1 MVKRVRRKEGENLDD
16 ATISMVVASL
26 EKDEPISKKEA
37 CAHLNIAYNTKRL
50 DNIIESWKTDQEIR
64 KNMRASLR
72 GKPTSKDEEKEIV
85 SSYLRGDSIADI
97 EKYTYRTKDVIE
109 KVVHKYN
116 VPKRTRGVY
125 TYTNPPFIP
134 DDGIKDD
141 YEKGDLVFSARY
153 NTPATVE
160 SVLKIDPEH
169 GTIYKLW
176 LHGDYARFAFQPYY
190 ELGDLR
196 EAQNTLGINI
206 EDIPPDE
213 IKRLV
218 YEAWVNSKKG
228 KKSND

>member
-1 MVKRVRRKEGENLDD
+1 
-16 ATISMVVASL
+16 MVVASL
-26 EKDEPISKKEA
+26 DQEEPISKKEA
-37 CAHLNIAYNTKRL
+37 CALLNIAYNTKRL
-50 DNIIESWKTDQEIR
+50 ENIIESWKQEREVR
-64 KNMRASLR
+64 KQMRASLR
-72 GKPTSKDEEKEIV
+72 GKPTTKDEEKEIV
-85 SSYLRGDSIADI
+85 SSYLRGDSVADI
-97 EKYTYRTKDVIE
+97 EKYTYRSKDVVE

-125 TYTNPPFIP
+125 TYANPPMIP
-134 DDGIKDD
+134 DDGITDD
-141 YEKGDLVFSARY
+141 YNVGDLVFSARY

-160 SVLKIDPEH
+160 AILKKDSEH

-176 LHGDYARFAFQPYY
+176 LHGDYAKFAFQPYY

-196 EAQNTLGINI
+196 EAQTTLGIKI
-206 EDIPPDE
+206 EDIPPEE